1 MNLDSCISQL
11 YSGKRLEEKDIKN
24 ITDLG
29 KQFFAQLPNVI
40 SVDKPVT
47 ICGDVHGQFFDLL
60 ELFRIGGN
68 VPDTNYLFLGDYVD
82 RGYHSVETATL
93 LLCLKLRHKHRVN
106 LLRGNHE
113 SRQITQVYGFYDE
126 CCRKYGSE
134 KVWKYLTDLFDFYPL
149 AALVENEIFC
159 VHGGLSPS
167 IETIDDIK
175 KLERKKEIPLEG
187 PMCDL
192 LWSDP
197 DEEEYGF
204 QSPPRGAGFLFGKD
218 VSKKFNKIN
227 RLKMITRAHQL
238 MVDGFNWCHDKNCIT
253 LFFCT

>member
-1 MNLDSCISQL
+1 MNLDACIQQL

-68 VPDTNYLFLGDYVD
+68 IPDTNYLFLGDYVD

-113 SRQITQVYGFYDE
+113 SRQITQVFAH
-126 CCRKYGSE
+126 SFF
-134 KVWKYLTDLFDFYPL
+134 TFF
-149 AALVENEIFC
+149 
-159 VHGGLSPS
+159 LSKS
-167 IETIDDIK
+167 
-175 KLERKKEIPLEG
+175 
-187 PMCDL
+187 
-192 LWSDP
+192 
-197 DEEEYGF
+197 
-204 QSPPRGAGFLFGKD
+204 
-218 VSKKFNKIN
+218 
-227 RLKMITRAHQL
+227 
-238 MVDGFNWCHDKNCIT
+238 
-253 LFFCT
+253 